1 VTRLDLHNPH
11 GFLGAHPAKGGVV
24 VRAFRPAAQ
33 SVTVQP
39 HGVELHETEEGIWE
53 GVVEGADLP
62 LSYELEVVY
71 FFNMVADHPFGTLAI
86 LDKIE
91 FELFVI
97 VQREIK
103 ISLHSGK

>member
-1 VTRLDLHNPH
+1 MCK
-11 GFLGAHPAKGGVV
+11 PAVLKIG
-24 VRAFRPAAQ
+24 
-33 SVTVQP
+33 TY
-39 HGVELHETEEGIWE
+39 E
-53 GVVEGADLP
+53 
-62 LSYELEVVY
+62 YELEVVY

-97 VQREIK
+97 VQREVK